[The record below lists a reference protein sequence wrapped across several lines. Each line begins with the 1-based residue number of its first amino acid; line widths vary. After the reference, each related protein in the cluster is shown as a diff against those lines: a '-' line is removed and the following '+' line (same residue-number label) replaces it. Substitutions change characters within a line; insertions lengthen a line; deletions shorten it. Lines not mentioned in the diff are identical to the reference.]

1 MRAFGSAESRRE
13 ITESRPALPLTSL
26 TLLLTKY
33 LLVKG
38 LVMKSSCS
46 SWQDL
51 KLQVCCSDT
60 TANLSKK
67 SALNCSGEIGAASGM
82 TPLRCGPIQMNRADS
97 ASETSKAAIICSA
110 MKSGEI
116 KFLIRRP
123 GRRAIIPECLVAQ
136 WRKSLPLLPSKKLM
150 A

>member
-33 LLVKG
+33 LSVKG
-38 LVMKSSCS
+38 ACNEVFMQLMARSEIAGVLLGH
-46 SWQDL
+46 D
-51 KLQVCCSDT
+51 
-60 TANLSKK
+60 ANLSKK
-67 SALNCSGEIGAASGM
+67 SASNCSGEIGAASGM

-116 KFLIRRP
+116 K
-123 GRRAIIPECLVAQ
+123 
-136 WRKSLPLLPSKKLM
+136 
-150 A
+150 